1 MRKQVLT
8 FVLASIVLSAA
19 CQNTVYRPKET
30 ETTVETVVASDIETE
45 DSEDEKENDNDE
57 SKTDPASDSKPA
69 LLRNETN
76 RKKNQY
82 DVSIKL
88 DDEKHTLDVEQ
99 KLHYVNNNGKTINE
113 IYFNLIP
120 EAFKSK
126 GGGLD
131 MKSVSSDGK
140 DLSMK
145 QVKETV
151 YSLPLEKELAPGES
165 CDIHMNYTVNI
176 PENADRFGYFGNNY
190 NLGNVLAT
198 PALFENGQWLVQP
211 YIDLGDAFYT
221 EISDYR
227 VKIDVPNG
235 YSIAATGTLKDDP
248 YVADDVRDFA
258 FTASSEMMMLC
269 EEYGDTALIVHY
281 PKNCPNTGK
290 HVMEVAKRS
299 MDLFNQI
306 LGGYPYETLHLVCT
320 SMPGSIGGMEYP
332 GLVMLTVNSD
342 IEDVIDLYY
351 DRITV
356 DQYNAKMNSTSMQG
370 PSDSIP
376 ETDGTIETLSD
387 SEIKNMLI
395 YDVDSLTK
403 STAHEIAHQWFYGI
417 VGNDEVRYP
426 WIDEGM
432 CRFMEGLYCEYY
444 NEALSSFSLFER
456 FKSEDESIYQEF
468 KGEVE
473 ESYPID
479 LNDTLYDYKKKTE
492 DYGMIYYKGAAMIYH
507 MYSHMGSESFF
518 EAISDYIKTFAYTEV
533 TPDEF
538 VDFWTKKGDFKEMFE
553 VYMKDF

>member
-1 MRKQVLT
+1 MRKQFLT
-8 FVLASIVLSAA
+8 FVLASVVLSAA

-45 DSEDEKENDNDE
+45 DSEDEKEKDNDE
-57 SKTDPASDSKPA
+57 SQTDPASDSKPA
-69 LLRNETN
+69 LLRNETK

-82 DVSIKL
+82 EVNIKL
-88 DDEKHTLDVEQ
+88 DDEKHTLDVDQ

-140 DLSMK
+140 DLTIK

-151 YSLPLEKELAPGES
+151 YSLSLEKELAPGES
-165 CDIHMNYTVNI
+165 CDINMNYMVSI
-176 PENADRFGYFGNNY
+176 PENTDRFGYFGNNY

-227 VKIDVPNG
+227 VKIDVPKG
-235 YSIAATGTLKDDP
+235 YTIAATGTLKDDT

-258 FTASSEMMMLC
+258 FTASSETMMFC
-269 EEYGDTALIVHY
+269 EEHGDTALIVHY

-342 IEDVIDLYY
+342 IEDVLDLYY
-351 DRITV
+351 DRISV
-356 DQYNAKMNSTSMQG
+356 DQYNKKMNGTSMQS
-370 PSDSIP
+370 PSDSVP
-376 ETDGTIETLSD
+376 EIDGTVETLSD

-444 NEALSSFSLFER
+444 KEALTSFSLFER

-538 VDFWTKKGDFKEMFE
+538 VDFWTKKGDFKEMFD